1 MVVPE
6 ANESQE
12 KDEYPCER
20 AREVKLQA
28 KEKKESGV
36 DSGKLVKPGPKMN
49 KSLQKDTK
57 KQINIKIKNL
67 KENVKGCIKRK
78 YSDAKKMG
86 AAFDRIKVS
95 LRARDTSLGTR
106 TDSEITNEDL

>member
-1 MVVPE
+1 MINCFLEKFLVKLFKIVTFFFLPFE
-6 ANESQE
+6 E

-67 KENVKGCIKRK
+67 KVDIL
-78 YSDAKKMG
+78 DFKK
-86 AAFDRIKVS
+86 K
-95 LRARDTSLGTR
+95 
-106 TDSEITNEDL
+106 